1 MPKISI
7 SYRRADSEA
16 MTGRIFD
23 RLIAH
28 YGKDAIFR
36 DIDDIP
42 PGIDFRVH
50 INETLLRTHILLAI
64 VGPEWLGAAQ
74 GGSER
79 IQEESDPVR
88 VEVETALRR
97 RVPIIP
103 VLIGSTR
110 MPSSEHLPPSL
121 KDFAFRNAVK
131 VDTGQD
137 FDYHMDRLIRSMD
150 TILGQATKSPPSGET
165 KIPPQP
171 PRQSTA
177 ERQAAAAALAEAPR
191 KKDTGSR
198 PAVQESAPSAEKTD
212 KPYSFMPT
220 SLPGMPT
227 DWRGMLWPENRQGR
241 ILRLSIAGGVVA
253 LLLMLA
259 IAVLSGGSG
268 GAGQRLLTLTGH
280 TGPVSAV
287 AFSPSGRTI
296 VSASLDKSIK
306 IWDAGTGQLLRTLT
320 GDTDGVSSVTFVPNG
335 KRIISGSFDRT
346 ITLWD
351 ADTGQS
357 IRALR
362 SDQTY
367 SWEVPPAVW
376 SIAISPDGARFVSGS
391 ADATVKVWNATTG
404 DLLRILKGHSDVVT
418 SVAYFPSGRAF
429 ISGSKDGTVR
439 VWDAETL
446 QSLGTLTAPAG
457 QILAVAI
464 SPDGKRIA
472 ASGNTNAVTLWNGA
486 TGQQLRTL
494 TSESNALDA
503 LAFSADGSRI
513 IAGGSNNTIIMWDAE
528 SGKFLHTLA
537 GHSGSI
543 RSLAISPDG
552 HRLAS
557 GSDDKTIDIWSA
569 N

>member
-23 RLIAH
+23 RLTAH

-74 GGSER
+74 GGVER

-103 VLIGSTR
+103 ILIGNTR
-110 MPSSEHLPPSL
+110 MPSSDHLPPSL

-150 TILGQATKSPPSGET
+150 AILGQAPKSPPSGET
-165 KIPPQP
+165 KIPSP

-177 ERQAAAAALAEAPR
+177 ERQAAAALAEAPR

-198 PAVQESAPSAEKTD
+198 PAAQPAPPSAGKTD
-212 KPYSFMPT
+212 KPYSFLPTLLPAMP
-220 SLPGMPT
+220 S
-227 DWRGMLWPENRQGR
+227 DWLATLWPENRQGR
-241 ILRLSIAGGVVA
+241 ILRLSIGGG
-253 LLLMLA
+253 
-259 IAVLSGGSG
+259 IAVLLIILAMVVLPGGSG
-268 GAGQRLLTLTGH
+268 GAGQRLFTLTGH
-280 TGPVSAV
+280 TGAVSAV
-287 AFSPSGRTI
+287 AFAPGGRTI
-296 VSASLDKSIK
+296 VSGSLDKSIK
-306 IWDAGTGQLLRTLT
+306 LWDAGTGQLLRTMT
-320 GDTDGVSSVTFVPNG
+320 GDTDGVSSVAFTPNG

-346 ITLWD
+346 IVLWD

-362 SDQTY
+362 SDQSY
-367 SWEVPPAVW
+367 SWEVPPAIW
-376 SIAISPDGARFVSGS
+376 SLAMAPDGARFVSGS
-391 ADATVKVWNATTG
+391 ADATVKVWNTTTG
-404 DLLRILKGHSDVVT
+404 ELLRILKGHSDVVT
-418 SVAYFPSGRAF
+418 SVAYFPNGRAF
-429 ISGSKDGTVR
+429 VSGSKDGTVR
-439 VWDAETL
+439 LWDADTW
-446 QSLGTLTAPAG
+446 QSLGNLTVPAG
-457 QILAVAI
+457 QVLAVAI

-472 ASGNTNAVTLWNGA
+472 ASGNTNSVTVWSA
-486 TGQQLRTL
+486 TTGLQLRTL

-513 IAGGSNNTIIMWDAE
+513 IAGGSNDTIVTWDTE
-528 SGKFLHTLA
+528 TGKYLHTLT
-537 GHSGSI
+537 GHSGGV
-543 RSLAISPDG
+543 RALALSPDG
-552 HRLAS
+552 RRLAS

>member
-42 PGIDFRVH
+42 AGIDFRVH
-50 INETLLRTHILLAI
+50 INETLLRTNILLAI
-64 VGPEWLGAAQ
+64 VGPGWLGALQ
-74 GGSER
+74 GGLER

-110 MPSSEHLPPSL
+110 MPSSDQLPPSL

-150 TILGQATKSPPSGET
+150 AILGQVKSPPSRET
-165 KIPPQP
+165 KTPAPP

-177 ERQAAAAALAEAPR
+177 ERLAAAAAAALLDAPR

-198 PAVQESAPSAEKTD
+198 AAQPLLTEAAATNKAVSFLPASPAGWLDMV
-212 KPYSFMPT
+212 
-220 SLPGMPT
+220 
-227 DWRGMLWPENRQGR
+227 WPQSQQGR
-241 ILRLSIAGGVVA
+241 ILRLSIAGGGAVA
-253 LLLMLA
+253 LAILAFVLMPA
-259 IAVLSGGSG
+259 GP
-268 GAGQRLLTLTGH
+268 GAGQRLFTLTGH
-280 TGPVSAV
+280 AGPVTAV
-287 AFSPSGRTI
+287 AFSPSGGTL
-296 VSASLDKSIK
+296 VSGSIDKSIK

-320 GDTDGVSSVTFVPNG
+320 GNSDVVSSVAFVPNG
-335 KRIISGSFDRT
+335 KRIVSGSFDRT
-346 ITLWD
+346 VDIWD
-351 ADTGQS
+351 ADTGQPV
-357 IRALR
+357 RTLR

-367 SWEVPPAVW
+367 SWEVPAAVW
-376 SIAISPDGARFVSGS
+376 SLAISPQGTEIISGS
-391 ADATVKVWNATTG
+391 ADAAVRVWNIATG
-404 DLLRILKGHSDVVT
+404 ELVRVLRGQSDVIT
-418 SVAYFPSGRAF
+418 SVAYYPNGKAAV
-429 ISGSKDGTVR
+429 SGSKDGTVR
-439 VWDAETL
+439 IWDAATW
-446 QSLGTLTAPAG
+446 QSLGTLTGPLN

-472 ASGNTNAVTLWNGA
+472 ASGNGNTVVIWDAA
-486 TGQQLRTL
+486 TGQQIRTL
-494 TSESNALDA
+494 TSESPALDA
-503 LAFSADGSRI
+503 LQFSADGTRI
-513 IAGGSNNTIIMWDAE
+513 FAGGANTTIVMWDAD
-528 SGKFLHTLA
+528 SGKFLRAFA
-537 GHSGSI
+537 GHSGAI
-543 RSLAISPDG
+543 RSLAFSSDG
-552 HRLAS
+552 RRIAS
-557 GSDDKTIDIWSA
+557 GSDDKTIDVWSA
-569 N
+569 Y